1 LVPFSLAS
9 CLVFEGQKMSHALLK
24 QTNTLPSVHAAPAAP
39 ERYHMPW
46 CCCWPQALD
55 SSNPAVI
62 KAQAALLR
70 DRWAYFVRAAALEQH
85 LQHPDSSSSGSEVLG
100 AVRQVQD
107 AAAELQQL
115 LQQLA
120 DTAAAVVDGQQASQL
135 QQLLTQHEAADELQ
149 ELLAWCQ
156 LQGPLDAST
165 GANGSSISSSTAA
178 VALDTEMLE
187 KAWRLSFAP
196 FAAKGLAK
204 ALIQC
209 SSDSSSSSSSSSRSR
224 PGKES
229 GSDVLEM
236 TDLGLRL
243 EDALEAAQSMRASL
257 AAQLA
262 LNSL

>member
-1 LVPFSLAS
+1 V
-9 CLVFEGQKMSHALLK
+9 
-24 QTNTLPSVHAAPAAP
+24 
-39 ERYHMPW
+39 
-46 CCCWPQALD
+46 QALD

-85 LQHPDSSSSGSEVLG
+85 LQQPDSSISGSEVLG

-120 DTAAAVVDGQQASQL
+120 DTAAAVVDGEQASPL
-135 QQLLTQHEAADELQ
+135 QQLLTEHEAADELQ

-165 GANGSSISSSTAA
+165 GANGSSSSTPA
-178 VALDTEMLE
+178 VAFNSEMLE
-187 KAWRLSFAP
+187 RAWRLSFAP

-204 ALIQC
+204 ALIQS
-209 SSDSSSSSSSSSRSR
+209 SSDSSSSSSRA
-224 PGKES
+224 GKES
-229 GSDVLEM
+229 GSAVLEM

-243 EDALEAAQSMRASL
+243 EEALDAAQSMRASL

-262 LNSL
+262 FNSL